1 MTITSSNV
9 FYNPLNTLHITKGNI
24 VNPTRNQKMMK
35 LAIAAATT
43 AIAASS
49 ALPVLT
55 YAASHREA
63 PMVAGMPRVDSTDV
77 YVFKSYEPGRSGFVT
92 ILANYIPL
100 QDAYGGPNYFN
111 LDNDAVY
118 EIHIDQNGDAREDLT
133 FQFKFNDLN
142 KNIALNINGKK
153 MPIPL
158 VNIGPTTDVNGAAL
172 NATQTFTVTAL
183 RGPRRNPTGV
193 GFLVNAANGSRTF
206 NKPVDNIGTRSFP
219 DYKSYASKH
228 IYNVSIP
235 GCSTPAKLFVGQRK
249 DGFGVRLGDIFDLLN
264 IPTAEVIGS
273 RNDPNAFNV
282 IDDKNVTTLGLEL
295 PIACIT
301 TPQEPVIG
309 VWTTASLPQSRL
321 VADLPLSRFLPFKN
335 NLVQVS
341 RMGAPLVNEVVIGL
355 PDKDKFS
362 NAEPKDDGQFAD
374 YVTNPT
380 LPAIVE
386 VIYGADGVRA
396 PTVFPRT
403 DLVAAF
409 LTGVPGVNSP
419 ANVRPSEMLR
429 LNTALPATAKG
440 SQNSLGAAGCF
451 LEGKVVVAGNANC
464 DPAGF
469 PNGRRPGDD
478 VVDIALRVV
487 MGTLLP
493 PGNGKPGSAD
503 LPYTDGV
510 LVEDSQFDNSF
521 PYLTTPI
528 PGGPGLQPAPKAA
541 QATK

>member
-1 MTITSSNV
+1 MKASQHRSV
-9 FYNPLNTLHITKGNI
+9 
-24 VNPTRNQKMMK
+24 MK
-35 LAIAAATT
+35 LAIAAATAT
-43 AIAASS
+43 LAATS
-49 ALPVLT
+49 ALPT
-55 YAASHREA
+55 ISFAASHREA
-63 PMVAGMPRVDSTDV
+63 PMIAGLPRVDSTDV
-77 YVFKSYEPGRSGFVT
+77 YAFRSYEPGRSGFVT

-111 LDNDAVY
+111 LDTDAVY

-133 FQFKFNDLN
+133 FQFKFKDLN
-142 KNIALNINGKK
+142 KNIALNIAGKQV
-153 MPIPL
+153 PIPL
-158 VNIGPTTDVNGAAL
+158 INIGPATDVNAPTL
-172 NATQTFTVTAL
+172 NATQTFTVNAM
-183 RGPRRNPTGV
+183 RGSRRNPSSA
-193 GFLVNAANGSRTF
+193 GFLTNTANGSNTF
-206 NKPVDNIGTRSFP
+206 NKPVDNIGLRSFP
-219 DYKSYASKH
+219 DYKGYAAKH
-228 IYNVSIP
+228 IYSVNVP
-235 GCSTPAKLFVGQRK
+235 GCATPAKLFVGQRK

-264 IPTAEVIGS
+264 IPTAEVIGA
-273 RNDPNAFNV
+273 RNNPNAFNV
-282 IDDKNVTTLGLEL
+282 IEDKNVTTLGLEL
-295 PIACIT
+295 PIACIAS
-301 TPQEPVIG
+301 PQEPVIG

-321 VADLPLSRFLPFKN
+321 VQDLPLGRIIPFKN

-341 RMGAPLVNEVVIGL
+341 RLGSPLVNEVVIGL

-362 NAEPKDDGQFAD
+362 GSEPKDDAQFAD

-386 VIYGADGVRA
+386 VIYGADGVKA

-409 LTGVPGVNSP
+409 LTGVAGVNSP

-429 LNTALPATAKG
+429 LNTALPATPKG
-440 SQNSLGAAGCF
+440 LQNSVGAAGCF
-451 LEGKVVVAGNANC
+451 LEGKLVVTGNAAC

-487 MGTLLP
+487 MGALLP
-493 PGNGKPGSAD
+493 PGVGKPASAG

-510 LVEDSQFDNSF
+510 LVEDSQFDNAF

-528 PGGPGLQPAPKAA
+528 PGGPGMQSAPKVG
-541 QATK
+541 K